1 MVKETMLQNEM
12 PTALVEDITLEV
24 PEEPDREDD
33 DDLKMEANR
42 GSLMNFLTGGFLI
55 CAKSAANLH
64 SSDSTTSLVCV
75 SIFCDENGEK

>member
-24 PEEPDREDD
+24 PEEPDREE
-33 DDLKMEANR
+33 DDLKMEAHG
-42 GSLMNFLTGGFLI
+42 GSLMNFLTGGFRI
-55 CAKSAANLH
+55 CAIIAANFYP
-64 SSDSTTSLVCV
+64 SDGSTSLGCV